1 MKIIKF
7 TVEEAEICFCGLS
20 YMFSN
25 YESRKDYQSLLI
37 DHKIKFSHNDLNF
50 MSDLIAS
57 YSKDDDML
65 LNIEIMKNLK
75 KINQYEDIF
84 SYSSSKQGEIF
95 FKTLIDK
102 INGNIDHAADI
113 PLWQFDDNKQA
124 FLSYTNGNLRAL
136 INNDNKLI
144 KYAWWN
150 GSAWELI
157 SEENAF
163 VIYGD
168 FYKQCCIEL
177 EANCENLDPKA
188 IQDNNKKI
196 AKWNNSKNSKE
207 AMESLKRDR
216 RYIIDMSKYN
226 RPNHIIC
233 SNNGKIINLIT
244 GEIKNATRNDMVL
257 FTSKYKLV
265 DRGKSIKFV
274 DEKLSLYN
282 YILGK
287 DRLEFLFD
295 FISYKLSGR
304 SLQKAI
310 FLIGT
315 GGTGKSLFKSII
327 NDLLEDRA
335 ANIPYEYFTKTNKNS
350 FETSRDDV
358 MAFLNG
364 KLIGLSS
371 EGNEY
376 NQNINDSKFKSILS
390 GTSEGGRGAYDRYNG
405 KIKLH
410 QFDLIF
416 DTNNQPNFYKIDDAI
431 SRRLVFVNFINKV
444 PKDKINPNFYVDELE
459 PNFDYIFSY
468 FVYRAIN
475 LNDRLNDKRVLRIPD
490 IIKNDTKS
498 NTSEIDSIGKFI
510 EHKLRPFDD
519 YVKAGEVIR
528 YYINYCKDENMTN
541 IFYGQDINCLSKVAC
556 DKFVKALK
564 GYEGFEGI
572 KVMNKRNRA
581 DDRYGRYRIYGI
593 AFIDDSE
600 DNPFI
605 NIKDQQEKL
614 SSEKEIIENK
624 PIIET
629 PKTWQQM
636 YMKG

>member
-37 DHKIKFSHNDLNF
+37 DHKIKFSHDDLNF

-84 SYSSSKQGEIF
+84 LYSSSKQGEIC

-102 INGNIDHAADI
+102 INENIDHAADI

-177 EANCENLDPKA
+177 EATIKNSDSKA

-196 AKWNNSKNSKE
+196 AKWNSSKNSKE

-257 FTSKYKLV
+257 FTSKNNLLDKETA
-265 DRGKSIKFV
+265 IKFI
-274 DEKLSLYN
+274 DEKFKLYT
-282 YILGK
+282 YVLGI
-287 DRLEFLFD
+287 DRLNFLLD
-295 FISYKLSGR
+295 LIAYKLSGK

-327 NDLLEDRA
+327 KDLFSDRVV
-335 ANIPYEYFTKTNKNS
+335 NIPYEYFTTNHKGNDDK
-350 FETSRDDV
+350 SRDDV
-358 MAFLNG
+358 MTSLDN
-364 KLIGLSS
+364 KLIGISS
-371 EGNEY
+371 ESEES
-376 NQNINDSKFKSILS
+376 NQLVSQARFKTILS
-390 GTSEGGRGAYDRYNG
+390 GSIESARATRGTMVDIDL
-405 KIKLH
+405 KQL
-410 QFDLIF
+410 DLII
-416 DTNNQPNFYKIDDAI
+416 DTNNLPSFSNVDYAI
-431 SRRLVFVNFINKV
+431 SRRLLFVNFINKI
-444 PKDKINPNFYVDELE
+444 PKEKINPNYYSEE
-459 PNFDYIFSY
+459 IKPYSDYIFSY
-468 FVYRAIN
+468 FVYRAIDLTNKEFIVPSIINNDTFSN
-475 LNDRLNDKRVLRIPD
+475 LNNIDPIAKFASMKISPLPGHRIKFYELEKIFSNFCRDESMPNILDNYEMEGKKCSTFIKVL
-490 IIKNDTKS
+490 K
-498 NTSEIDSIGKFI
+498 E
-510 EHKLRPFDD
+510 
-519 YVKAGEVIR
+519 
-528 YYINYCKDENMTN
+528 KDGYSN
-541 IFYGQDINCLSKVAC
+541 IFG
-556 DKFVKALK
+556 
-564 GYEGFEGI
+564 
-572 KVMNKRNRA
+572 KRDLRST
-581 DDRYGRYRIYGI
+581 DQGRFSVHGI
-593 AFIDDSE
+593 AFIDESE